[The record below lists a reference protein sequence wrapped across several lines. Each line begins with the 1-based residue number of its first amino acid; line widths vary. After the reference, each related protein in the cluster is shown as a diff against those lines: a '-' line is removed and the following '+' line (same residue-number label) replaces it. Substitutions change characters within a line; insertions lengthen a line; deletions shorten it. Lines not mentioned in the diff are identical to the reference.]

1 MSKKTEVVIEL
12 DLSRYSQEEVRRKE
26 AEKWLIWLKEKSE
39 EHRFKY
45 ILQIKA

>member
-1 MSKKTEVVIEL
+1 MFKKTEVVIEL
-12 DLSRYSQEEVRRKE
+12 DLSRHLPEEIKRKML
-26 AEKWLIWLKEKSE
+26 AEWLKWLKEKSE